1 MEDENNVILAFLSRS
16 HHESVKN
23 QNAYILT
30 QISDEP
36 IDLNNEF
43 LFYMAAIL
51 AYKASE
57 DDEKASR
64 ERRVLPKSSV
74 NPRTGRSMRSRGWPS
89 VRKPNRDGTSSR

>member
-43 LFYMAAIL
+43 LFY
-51 AYKASE
+51 
-57 DDEKASR
+57 SR
-64 ERRVLPKSSV
+64 PK
-74 NPRTGRSMRSRGWPS
+74 RHLQGEGY
-89 VRKPNRDGTSSR
+89 